1 MSEKEPEITPEQVFE
16 LQAEF
21 CQMMAHPKRIEL
33 FDLLGTQEY
42 NVSTLAEKLN
52 ITIPAVSQHLRLLR
66 ETGVV
71 STRRDAQ
78 TIYYAIKNP
87 KLLDGCGILHE
98 FLVEELKKRNQGNI
112 TRYS

>member
-1 MSEKEPEITPEQVFE
+1 MKDSEPEIKPAQIFE

-33 FDLLGTQEY
+33 FDLLGNQEF
-42 NVSTLAEKLN
+42 NVGTLAEKLN

-71 STRRDAQ
+71 LTRREAQ
-78 TIYYAIKNP
+78 TIFYVIKNP
-87 KLLDGCGILHE
+87 KLLEGCKIMRK
-98 FLVEELKKRNQGNI
+98 FIVEELKKRSKNNQNKEK
-112 TRYS
+112 